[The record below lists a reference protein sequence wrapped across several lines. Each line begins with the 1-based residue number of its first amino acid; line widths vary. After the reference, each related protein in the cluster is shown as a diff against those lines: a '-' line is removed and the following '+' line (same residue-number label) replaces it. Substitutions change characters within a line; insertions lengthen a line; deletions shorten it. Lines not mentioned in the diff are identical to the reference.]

1 MSDKLIYNALTG
13 ESRIVEY
20 TPEIPDKLPSE
31 PTPTLEE
38 RLAAA
43 EAKIAIGEEGAA
55 ELAQIK
61 GELLNIIDIMEGV

>member
-1 MSDKLIYNALTG
+1 MKKYYNGKYIEL
-13 ESRIVEY
+13 
-20 TPEIPDKLPSE
+20 TPEEIAEIEAQQPPTE

-61 GELLNIIDIMEGV
+61 GELLNIIDIMEGA

>member
-1 MSDKLIYNALTG
+1 MKKFYNG
-13 ESRIVEY
+13 EYIDL
-20 TPEIPDKLPSE
+20 TPEEIAEYESQQPPAE
-31 PTPTLEE
+31 TTPTLEE

-61 GELLNIIDIMEGV
+61 NELLNIIDIMEGAK

>member
-1 MSDKLIYNALTG
+1 MKKYVNGKYIEL
-13 ESRIVEY
+13 
-20 TPEIPDKLPSE
+20 TPEEIAEYEAQQMPAE
-31 PTPTLEE
+31 PMPTLEE

-61 GELLNIIDIMEGV
+61 NELLNIIDIMEGAK